1 MDKEL
6 RNNVLNEYKY
16 GKINLFEACKIL
28 KKVGMSEENS
38 MLTLSNIHRENI
50 IFISEFFK
58 NKHLSKNAKIK
69 DGDYLFEIYNEE
81 FDENNKDEYFFE
93 IEFEE

>member
-1 MDKEL
+1 MDQEL

-16 GKINLFEACKIL
+16 GRINLFEACKIL
-28 KKVGMSEENS
+28 KKVGISKENS
-38 MLTLSNIHRENI
+38 MLTLTKIHRENI
-50 IFISEFFK
+50 IFISKFFK

-69 DGDYLFEIYNEE
+69 DEGYLFEIYNKE
-81 FDENNKDEYFFE
+81 FDKNNEDEFFFE

>member
-1 MDKEL
+1 MDQEL

-16 GKINLFEACKIL
+16 GRINLFEACKIL
-28 KKVGMSEENS
+28 KKVGISKENS
-38 MLTLSNIHRENI
+38 MLTLTKIHRENI
-50 IFISEFFK
+50 IFISKFFK

-69 DGDYLFEIYNEE
+69 DEDYLFEIYNEE
-81 FDENNKDEYFFE
+81 FDKNNEDEYFFQ